1 MSELLS
7 PRTLER
13 LAHLDLG
20 TRRAAGG
27 SAVGE
32 RTAGTAGVGT
42 LFREHRSYAPG
53 DDLRYI
59 DWNVYARLR
68 ELHVKVYER
77 EENIDAHLLLDRSAS
92 MGEGPG
98 SKLETGLRVA
108 AALGAVGLT
117 HGATARV
124 QAFPIVKGSAAS
136 GSRTAFRG
144 RGDVHALVR
153 AISAI
158 PGGGKEP
165 LGTALRPAFPRLRRR
180 GLALLV
186 TDFLDPPDGPGGWRR
201 AIDFLRHRR
210 VRLAVVHV
218 IAPAERDPGALGSA
232 RFVDSESGEEVVMDV
247 DEKVR
252 RAYRA
257 RFDRHL
263 REVSVYLRAKEARHV
278 LVESGQSEDSL
289 VRRLL
294 STGLLR

>member
-1 MSELLS
+1 MTALLS

-13 LAHLDLG
+13 LARLDLA

-27 SAVGE
+27 TGSGE
-32 RTAGTAGVGT
+32 RSSGTAGVGT
-42 LFREHRSYAPG
+42 LFREHRTYAHG
-53 DDLRYI
+53 DDLRYV
-59 DWNVYARLR
+59 DWNVYGRLR
-68 ELHVKVYER
+68 ELNVKVFER
-77 EENIDAHLLLDRSAS
+77 EENIDAHILLDRSAS

-124 QAFPIVKGSAAS
+124 QAFPAVPATAELAARS
-136 GSRTAFRG
+136 AFRG

-153 AISAI
+153 AISSI

-165 LGTALRPAFPRLRRR
+165 LGKALRPAFPRLRRR

-201 AIDFLRHRR
+201 AIDFLHHRR

-218 IAPAERDPGALGSA
+218 VAPEERDPGALGPA
-232 RFVDSESGEEVVMDV
+232 RFVDAETGEDVAIDV
-247 DEKVR
+247 DETVR
-252 RAYRA
+252 RAYRD
-257 RFDRHL
+257 RFDRHV
-263 REVSVYLRAKEARHV
+263 REVAAYLRAKEARHV
-278 LVESGQSEDSL
+278 LIDSGLSEDQL

-294 STGLLR
+294 AMGLLR